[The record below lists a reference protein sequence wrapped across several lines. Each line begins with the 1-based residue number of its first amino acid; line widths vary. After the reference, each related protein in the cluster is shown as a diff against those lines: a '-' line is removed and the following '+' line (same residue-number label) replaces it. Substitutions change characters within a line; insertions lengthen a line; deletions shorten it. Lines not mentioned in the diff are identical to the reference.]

1 VVSVGYVAKMGPSK
15 YRARWRDPDGRLKSK
30 SFSREREALKFLREQ
45 EVSVDR
51 GTYIDGRAAK
61 ITFAE
66 WTEHYFALS
75 AKRLART
82 SWARD
87 RNYLDNHILPRWGR
101 VEIGRVTKAAVERW
115 LAELSEPGQRMHSQG
130 PLAPATIEK
139 IYQTF
144 RKVMAAAVEDD
155 RIARLPCPTRPPIPR
170 GKRKPVRFLTEAE
183 VARLAAAITPRYEA
197 GIYLLAYG
205 GFRIGEFAALRL
217 DDIDWTRGHIR
228 VDEGLTDVGG
238 TLAFEDP
245 KSGRAHRTVPMAD
258 LALDGLRAHVDQRV
272 GWDDP
277 TALLFCG
284 RDGGPLRPT
293 AWRKRHWGP
302 AVDLAGLAPL
312 TPHDL
317 RHTAASFFIAE
328 GANQWMLAE
337 ILGHTDTRMI
347 DRVYGHLFETDRQA
361 LRIRMSQRAQRGFE
375 DNGQRLSM

>member
-1 VVSVGYVAKMGPSK
+1 MGYVAKLGEGAF
-15 YRARWRDPDGRLKSK
+15 RARWRDPDGRLKSK
-30 SFSREREALKFLREQ
+30 SFRRERDAKEFLRTQ
-45 EVSVDR
+45 EVAIDR
-51 GTYIDGRAAK
+51 GTYIDERAGK

-66 WTEHYFALS
+66 WTEHYFKLS
-75 AKRLART
+75 SKRLART

-101 VEIGRVTKAAVERW
+101 VEIGRITKASVERW
-115 LAELSEPGQRMHSQG
+115 LADLSEPGQRLRNQG
-130 PLAPATIEK
+130 VLAPATVEK

-155 RIARLPCPTRPPIPR
+155 RIPKLPCPGKPPIPR
-170 GKRKPVRFLTEAE
+170 GKRKAVRFLTESE
-183 VARLAAAITPRYEA
+183 VAHLAASINPLYEA
-197 GIYLLAYG
+197 GIYVLAYG

-217 DDIDWTRGHIR
+217 DDVDWPRCQIR

-238 TLAFEDP
+238 VIAFEDP
-245 KSGRAHRTVPMAD
+245 KTSRAHRTVPIAD
-258 LALDGLRAHVDQRV
+258 LPLEKLRAHIDERI

-277 TALLFCG
+277 RALLFSG

-293 AWRKRHWGP
+293 NWRNRQWGP
-302 AVDLAGLAPL
+302 AVERAGLAPL

-347 DRVYGHLFETDRQA
+347 DRVYGHLFEKDREA
-361 LRIRMSQRAQRGFE
+361 LRQRMSRRARDAFE
-375 DNGQRLSM
+375 DNLLHLQRSS